1 MIISSFFI
9 LFRII
14 ILEVKEIK
22 ILFLWKI
29 GRFINFYDKKT
40 DNIVMMVSNYLSYYY
55 GNSYKFS
62 LSNVNLMKKLYMYFP
77 IYTTFIEKLDWNL
90 LKKILILNKK
100 ECYFYFRIVL
110 LCHSKPYELERL
122 INTNIYFRI

>member
-1 MIISSFFI
+1 M
-9 LFRII
+9 
-14 ILEVKEIK
+14 KEIK

-29 GRFINFYDKKT
+29 GRFINFYSKRT

-62 LSNVNLMKKLYMYFP
+62 LSNVNLMKKLYIYFP
-77 IYTTFIEKLDWNL
+77 IYNTFIEKLDWNL

-100 ECYFYFRIVL
+100 ECYFYFRIIL
-110 LCHSKPYELERL
+110 LCHSNSYELEKL